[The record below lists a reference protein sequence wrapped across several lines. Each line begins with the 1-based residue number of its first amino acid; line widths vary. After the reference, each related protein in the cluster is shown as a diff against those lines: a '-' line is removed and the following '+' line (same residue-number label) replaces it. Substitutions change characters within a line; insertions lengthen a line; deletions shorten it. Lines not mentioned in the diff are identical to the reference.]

1 MRVLFLA
8 PQPFYQERGTPIA
21 IRLAL
26 EVLAASNSIEID
38 LLTYHEGEAIEIPN
52 TKIHRIWAPRFLN
65 GVGPGISAKKILC
78 DLFFLWSALMLIV
91 RAKDKPYA
99 LIHAVEE
106 SVFIALLFR
115 FLFGIPYI
123 YDMDSSLALQLTE
136 RWTALK
142 PLQWLL
148 SGLERIAI
156 RYSLAVVPVCD
167 ALAQIADQHGAAQI
181 HILRDISLLNQQE
194 DGHRI
199 DLRVEGNIP
208 DDHLVALYVGNLE
221 SYQGIDLLFES
232 IATIKTDAPTLA
244 LVIIG
249 GRPQQIQHYQK
260 LAGELGIEKIVSFL
274 GMRPT
279 WSLGAYLK
287 QADILVSPRNQG
299 NNTPMKIYS
308 YLHSGR
314 PIVATDLPTHTQ
326 VMDNSVAILAPAKPV
341 DFGQA
346 LLSAI
351 NSTSLRS
358 QIGEAALRYAEENY
372 TFEVFS
378 RRLTAIY
385 DSVRVQLTP
394 RSSPREVNIS

>member
-26 EVLAASNSIEID
+26 EVLSASNSTEID
-38 LLTYHEGEAIEIPN
+38 LLAYHEGEDVEIPN
-52 TKIHRIWAPRFLN
+52 TKIHRIWAPRFLT
-65 GVGPGISAKKILC
+65 GVGPGISVKKLLC
-78 DLFFLWSALMLIV
+78 DLLFLWSALMLIV
-91 RAKDKPYA
+91 RSKDKPYA

-115 FLFGIPYI
+115 ILFGIPYI

-136 RWTALK
+136 RWTALR

-181 HILRDISLLNQQE
+181 HILRDISLLNRQAE
-194 DGHRI
+194 GGSI
-199 DLRVEGNIP
+199 NLREEGKIP
-208 DDHLVALYVGNLE
+208 DDQLVALYVGNLE

-232 IATIKTDAPTLA
+232 IAAIQPQAPA
-244 LVIIG
+244 FSLVIIG
-249 GRPQQIQHYQK
+249 GRPEQIQRYQDRSR
-260 LAGELGIEKIVSFL
+260 ELGIEKIVRFL
-274 GMRPT
+274 GIRPT

-308 YLHSGR
+308 YLHSGK

-326 VMDNSVAILAPAKPV
+326 VMDKSVAILAPANPD
-341 DFGQA
+341 DFGHA

-351 NSTSLRS
+351 NSESLRS
-358 QIGEAALRYAEENY
+358 RIGDAALRHAEENY

-378 RRLTAIY
+378 RRLTDIY
-385 DSVRVQLTP
+385 DGVRAQLTP
-394 RSSPREVNIS
+394 RSSPRELRAL